1 MIDFKDR
8 NVVVLGLGCSGLA
21 SAKLL
26 NKLGAQVF
34 ISDKTDDVKQ
44 REYSCDLKKLSI
56 DFELGKHTKTII
68 ESADYL
74 VISPGVSY
82 NCEAVEWARKKNIE
96 VIGEIELAYQHC
108 PAQIIAI
115 TGTNGKTTV
124 TTLIGKILE
133 KAGRD
138 VFVLGNIGKPFSS
151 CIDKIKDTDL
161 ISLEVSSFQLESIK
175 EFRPKVSIILNF
187 TPDHLDRYKN
197 LGEYLKAKKR
207 IFINQKKEDFL
218 ILNYADSRLRP
229 LASETE
235 AEVLYFGGGK
245 SGFDESKF
253 NPNQLAVLKV
263 AEIFGI
269 DLDICYKVFEEFTG
283 IEHRLEFVSNI
294 NGVDF
299 INDSKATNIEATI
312 WALENSIKPTI
323 LIAGG
328 RDKGSDFAIISNIL
342 KNKVKS
348 LVLFGESKTR
358 IEDVLNGLVKIS
370 TAKDIYEAVNLA
382 FNQARKGDCIILSP
396 MCASFDMFSNYQ
408 ERGRIFKG
416 IVNNLKSS
424 CRVAR

>member
-96 VIGEIELAYQHC
+96 VIGEIELGYQHC

-197 LGEYLKAKKR
+197 LGEYLKAKKQ

-269 DLDICYKVFEEFTG
+269 DLDNCLKVFEEFTG
-283 IEHRLEFVSNI
+283 IEHRLEFISNI
-294 NGVDF
+294 NGIDF

-342 KNKVKS
+342 KNKVKL
-348 LVLFGESKTR
+348 LVLFGESKTK
-358 IEDVLNGLVKIS
+358 IEDALNGLIKIS

-382 FNQARKGDCIILSP
+382 FKQAKKGDCIILSP

-416 IVNNLKSS
+416 IVNDLKSS
-424 CRVAR
+424 CRAAR